1 MSRSYRRG
9 YTPSYRGDKDCRTEY
24 HRSVRRKIRTLLREE
39 LKFIDDGDNARPSEK
54 ITSKGRDFGCK
65 SADPWSWP
73 SDGRS
78 KFEDDLC
85 TLRKEF
91 NEALKEQHYY
101 WDVWYNPWVEY
112 QRYRDAKFIQIEY
125 ELSYKVVIG
134 WHKEAHD
141 DWVFD
146 PNVGEYG
153 RHFHKH
159 WTTWEPTYKKVSKTL
174 YHQPLMSDLEPGAT
188 WVSVRKV
195 NWHDYTQ
202 ASYDRGLI
210 SFLVRRKIIPNNLKT
225 EEQFMKWLHE
235 NEEKIVKSWY
245 KVLYS
250 K

>member
-1 MSRSYRRG
+1 MIK
-9 YTPSYRGDKDCRTEY
+9 TVETEY
-24 HRSVRRKIRTLLREE
+24 HRSVRRKIRTLLKEE

-54 ITSKGRDFGCK
+54 ITAKGRDFGCK

-91 NEALKEQHYY
+91 NEALKEQCYY

-141 DWVFD
+141 DWFFN

-159 WTTWEPTYKKVSKTL
+159 WTTWEPTYKKVEKTL
-174 YHQPLMSDLEPGAT
+174 DHHPL
-188 WVSVRKV
+188 VSGIEAGVVDISFRRT
-195 NWHDYTQ
+195 NWRQYTQ
-202 ASYDRGLI
+202 ASYDG
-210 SFLVRRKIIPNNLKT
+210 
-225 EEQFMKWLHE
+225 E
-235 NEEKIVKSWY
+235 
-245 KVLYS
+245 
-250 K
+250 

>member
-9 YTPSYRGDKDCRTEY
+9 YTPSYRGDKECRKEY
-24 HRSVRRKIRTLLREE
+24 HRSVRRKIRTLLKEE
-39 LKFIDDGDNARPSEK
+39 LKFIDDGNNARPSEK
-54 ITSKGRDFGCK
+54 ITAKGRDFGCK

-78 KFEDDLC
+78 KFENNLC

-91 NEALKEQHYY
+91 NEALKEQCYS
-101 WDVWYNPWVEY
+101 WDVWYNPWIEY

-141 DWVFD
+141 NWAFD
-146 PNVGEYG
+146 PNVDEYG

-159 WTTWEPTYKKVSKTL
+159 WTTWEPTYKKVEKTL
-174 YHQPLMSDLEPGAT
+174 DHHPLVSDIEVGVVD
-188 WVSVRKV
+188 VSFRRT
-195 NWHDYTQ
+195 NWRQYTQ
-202 ASYDRGLI
+202 ASYDGELI
-210 SFLVRRKIIPNNLKT
+210 EFLFHRNIIPNNFSTKDQL
-225 EEQFMKWLHE
+225 MVWLHK
-235 NEEKIVKSWY
+235 NEEKIIKSWY
-245 KVLYS
+245 KVLCS

>member
-1 MSRSYRRG
+1 MSRSYIKG
-9 YTPSYRGDKDCRTEY
+9 YCRSRRGDKDCRKEY
-24 HRSVRRKIRTLLREE
+24 HRSVRRKSRTLLKEE
-39 LKFIDDGDNARPSEK
+39 LKFIDDGDSAHPSEK
-54 ITSKGRDFGCK
+54 IVLKGKDFGCK

-78 KFEDDLC
+78 KFEDGLC

-101 WDVWYNPWVEY
+101 WDVWYNPWEEY
-112 QRYRDAKFIQIEY
+112 QTYRDAKFIQIKY

-141 DWVFD
+141 DWVFN
-146 PNVGEYG
+146 PNISEYG

-159 WTTWEPTYKKVSKTL
+159 WTTWEPTYKKVEKTL
-174 YHQPLMSDLEPGAT
+174 DHYPLVSDIKVGAVD
-188 WVSVRKV
+188 VSFRRA
-195 NWHDYTQ
+195 NWRQYTQ
-202 ASYDRGLI
+202 ASYDRELI
-210 SFLVRRKIIPNNLKT
+210 EFLFHRNIIPNNFSTKDQL
-225 EEQFMKWLHE
+225 MKWLHK

>member
-9 YTPSYRGDKDCRTEY
+9 YTPSYRGDKDRRTEY
-24 HRSVRRKIRTLLREE
+24 HRSVRRKIHTLLKEE

-54 ITSKGRDFGCK
+54 ITTKGRDFGCK
-65 SADPWSWP
+65 NADPWSWP

-91 NEALKEQHYY
+91 NKALKEQCYY
-101 WDVWYNPWVEY
+101 RDVWYNPWVEY

-141 DWVFD
+141 DWVFN
-146 PNVGEYG
+146 PNVDEYD
-153 RHFHKH
+153 FHKH

-195 NWHDYTQ
+195 NWRDYTQ

-210 SFLVRRKIIPNNLKT
+210 PFLVRRKIIPNNLKT

-235 NEEKIVKSWY
+235 NEEKIIKSWY

>member
-1 MSRSYRRG
+1 MSRSYRKGYCQSRRG
-9 YTPSYRGDKDCRTEY
+9 NKDCRKEC
-24 HRSVRRKIRTLLREE
+24 HRSVRRKSRTLLKEE

-54 ITSKGRDFGCK
+54 ITVKGRDFDCK
-65 SADPWSWP
+65 SFWL
-73 SDGRS
+73 SDGRR
-78 KFEDDLC
+78 KFKDGLC

-101 WDVWYNPWVEY
+101 WNVWYNPWVEY
-112 QRYRDAKFIQIEY
+112 QIYRDAKFIQIEY

-141 DWVFD
+141 DRVFN

-174 YHQPLMSDLEPGAT
+174 YRHPLMSDLEPGAT
-188 WVSVRKV
+188 RVSVRKV
-195 NWHDYTQ
+195 NWRDYIQ
-202 ASYDRGLI
+202 ASYDGELI
-210 SFLVRRKIIPNNLKT
+210 EFLFHRNIIPNNFST
-225 EEQFMKWLHE
+225 EGQLMKWLHK
-235 NEEKIVKSWY
+235 NEEKIIRSWY

>member
-24 HRSVRRKIRTLLREE
+24 HRSVRRKIRTLLKEE

-54 ITSKGRDFGCK
+54 ITAKGRDFGCK

-101 WDVWYNPWVEY
+101 YNVWYNPWEEY

-125 ELSYKVVIG
+125 DLFYKVVVG

-141 DWVFD
+141 DWRFFPD
-146 PNVGEYG
+146 MGEHG
-153 RHFHKH
+153 RRLHIH
-159 WTTWEPTYKKVSKTL
+159 WVTWEPTYKKVEKIL
-174 YHQPLMSDLEPGAT
+174 DHYPLMSDLETGAID
-188 WVSVRKV
+188 VSFRRS
-195 NWHDYTQ
+195 NWRQYVQ
-202 ASYDRGLI
+202 ASYDGGLI
-210 SFLVRRKIIPNNLKT
+210 EFLFHRNIIPNNFST
-225 EEQFMKWLHE
+225 EDQLMVWLHK
-235 NEEKIVKSWY
+235 NEEKIIRSWY
-245 KVLYS
+245 KVLY
-250 K
+250 KK